1 MHYDDYDLMTK
12 TAAMNAVLHP
22 VTRVTMMYAAV
33 LDRGARGFRGPAGE
47 AGALVLQELP
57 EIQVSPAL
65 RALPDYLRR

>member
-1 MHYDDYDLMTK
+1 MMSMNLMTK

-33 LDRGARGFRGPAGE
+33 LDRGGRGDSEVRQEKQVPLE
-47 AGALVLQELP
+47 LQELP